1 MALGETPAIFIF
13 QTAHNFWS
21 HHLIA
26 EDKKALVIALKNKLR
41 HTCDKYSQTG
51 VPCKYHTIIDNLC
64 RNKDLAIMKQDKG
77 KGAVSLHR
85 TVYIDKCLSILN
97 TQQFE
102 QLENK

>member
-1 MALGETPAIFIF
+1 
-13 QTAHNFWS
+13 
-21 HHLIA
+21 
-26 EDKKALVIALKNKLR
+26 
-41 HTCDKYSQTG
+41 
-51 VPCKYHTIIDNLC
+51 
-64 RNKDLAIMKQDKG
+64 MKQDKG